1 MERQIVCSLFRHE
14 RIITT
19 VEKAK
24 EFRLMA
30 DRVITIGKKFQA
42 SKDGADKVHYLR
54 QAARHLQDE
63 AMAKKVCNDIAPRFM
78 ERKGGYTRVLKL
90 GGSRWSDNAKY
101 AAYRLGDN
109 GERAILELVVK
120 GEAEKGEAEPKA
132 AKAKKSEA
140 TTRDAKK
147 GKEASAGT

>member
-1 MERQIVCSLFRHE
+1 MERQIVSSLFRHE

-19 VEKAK
+19 VDKAK

-42 SKDGADKVHYLR
+42 SKNGADKVHYLR

-63 AMAKKVCNDIAPRFM
+63 AMAKKVCNEIAPRFM

-101 AAYRLGDN
+101 AAHRLGDN

-120 GEAEKGEAEPKA
+120 GEVKAEEPEPKA

-140 TTRDAKK
+140 TAREPKK
-147 GKEASAGT
+147 GKSSAGT